1 MNRLK
6 NVSKNYK
13 MNDNDFKN
21 SEKIMEN
28 EKIPK

>member
-21 SEKIMEN
+21 SEKIIEN
-28 EKIPK
+28 ENNI